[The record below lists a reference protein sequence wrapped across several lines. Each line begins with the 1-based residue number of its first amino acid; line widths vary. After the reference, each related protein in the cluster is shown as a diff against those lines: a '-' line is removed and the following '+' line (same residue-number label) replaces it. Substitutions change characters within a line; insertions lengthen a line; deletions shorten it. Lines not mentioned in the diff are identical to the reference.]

1 MGKMVNGFMRSLIVL
16 ARFCRT
22 GARLVTLARPLRAAL
37 ACCFCLLLAACF
49 EARLPDGVVA
59 TVNGEPIS
67 LRRLQTLLDSRSPSL
82 GAMRTP
88 SLENMRREYGEGLG
102 TLIIYALVRQ
112 DLQRL
117 QMSVSPAMLETA
129 AAEVRNDYGGGD
141 GLEKYLAEES
151 IDPSEWRAL
160 LLDHLSMLT
169 FEKRVLAAGVRIS
182 LPELRD
188 YYQTHEDEFQM
199 PETLRVCLISG
210 ESRKDVEG
218 FCAVFPG
225 GMNEAR
231 AKVRLQCQNVRSGDL
246 PQGWRKAAAALKP
259 GQCAP
264 ARQEEGLWRSLGLI
278 ERRPPAHITLAEAY
292 PLVEGILR
300 EQKMSEAF
308 EHWLEKALANST
320 IKVARE
326 LAPDLL
332 APPAS
337 HAGGQG
343 GDASAAQDVPADG
356 MDDGKALPPGKDD
369 VYEGDVLEGGQN
381 PGTNGSMENQG
392 HSPENAP
399 AAKAAGDQQRKRENG
414 GSARRR

>member
-1 MGKMVNGFMRSLIVL
+1 MNGFMQPLIAL
-16 ARFCRT
+16 ARFFQIGSRS
-22 GARLVTLARPLRAAL
+22 ARLARPLRVAL

-49 EARLPDGVVA
+49 ETRLPDGVVA

-88 SLENMRREYGEGLG
+88 TLENMRREYGEVLG

-129 AAEVRNDYGGGD
+129 LAEVRNDYGGAD

-151 IDPSEWRAL
+151 IDPAEWRAL
-160 LLDHLSMLT
+160 LLDHLSMLS
-169 FEKRVLAAGVRIS
+169 FEKRVLAAGIRVS

-188 YYQTHEDEFQM
+188 YYQTHEDDFQM

-231 AKVRLQCQNVRSGDL
+231 SKVQLQCQNVRPADL
-246 PQGWRKAAAALKP
+246 PQTWRKAAAGLKP

-264 ARQEEGLWRSLGLI
+264 VRQEEGLWRSLGLI
-278 ERRPPAHITLAEAY
+278 ENRPPAHISLAEAY

-308 EHWLEKALANST
+308 ERWLEKALADSV
-320 IKVARE
+320 IMVGKE

-337 HAGGQG
+337 HAGGQAS
-343 GDASAAQDVPADG
+343 DAPAVPDVSGAMED
-356 MDDGKALPPGKDD
+356 MKALPPGKDD
-369 VYEGDVLEGGQN
+369 VYEGDVLEGSHD
-381 PGTNGSMENQG
+381 PKANGALENQG
-392 HSPENAP
+392 HNPETAP
-399 AAKAAGDQQRKRENG
+399 AAKASGDQQRRRDNG

>member
-1 MGKMVNGFMRSLIVL
+1 MNGFMQSLIAL
-16 ARFCRT
+16 ARFFQIGSRS
-22 GARLVTLARPLRAAL
+22 ARLARPLRVAL

-49 EARLPDGVVA
+49 ETRPPDGVVA

-129 AAEVRNDYGGGD
+129 VAEVRNDYGGAD

-169 FEKRVLAAGVRIS
+169 FEKRVLAAGIRVPLS
-182 LPELRD
+182 ELRD
-188 YYQTHEDEFQM
+188 YYQTHEDDFKM
-199 PETLRVCLISG
+199 PEILRVCLISG
-210 ESRKDVEG
+210 EARKDVEG

-231 AKVRLQCQNVRSGDL
+231 SKVQLQCQNVRPADL
-246 PQGWRKAAAALKP
+246 PQGWRKPAAALKP

-264 ARQEEGLWRSLGLI
+264 VRQEEGLWRSIGLI
-278 ERRPPAHITLAEAY
+278 ETRPPAHISLAEAY

-308 EHWLEKALANST
+308 ERWLEKTLANSV
-320 IKVARE
+320 IMVGKE
-326 LAPDLL
+326 LVPDLL

-337 HAGGQG
+337 LAGAQG
-343 GDASAAQDVPADG
+343 SDTSAAQDASGIV
-356 MDDGKALPPGKDD
+356 DDVKALPPGKDD
-369 VYEGDVLEGGQN
+369 VYEGDVPEGAHD
-381 PGTNGSMENQG
+381 PKANGALENQG
-392 HSPENAP
+392 HDPENAP
-399 AAKAAGDQQRKRENG
+399 AAKASGDQHRKRDSG

>member
-1 MGKMVNGFMRSLIVL
+1 MNRFMRPLIAL
-16 ARFCRT
+16 ARFFQIGVRHACI
-22 GARLVTLARPLRAAL
+22 ARPLRVAL
-37 ACCFCLLLAACF
+37 ACFFCLLLTACF
-49 EARLPDGVVA
+49 ETRLPDGVVA

-102 TLIIYALVRQ
+102 TLIIHALVRQ

-117 QMSVSPAMLETA
+117 QMSVSLAMLEA
-129 AAEVRNDYGGGD
+129 AVAEVKNDYGGAD

-151 IDPSEWRAL
+151 LDPSEWRAL

-169 FEKRVLAAGVRIS
+169 FEKRVLAAGIRVPLS
-182 LPELRD
+182 ELRD
-188 YYQTHEDEFQM
+188 YYATHEDDFKM
-199 PETLRVCLISG
+199 PEILRVCLISG

-231 AKVRLQCQNVRSGDL
+231 SKVQLQCQNVRPADL
-246 PQGWRKAAAALKP
+246 PQGWRKPVAALKP

-264 ARQEEGLWRSLGLI
+264 VRQEEGLWRSIGLI
-278 ERRPPAHITLAEAY
+278 ESRPPAHISLAEAY

-308 EHWLEKALANST
+308 ERWLEKALANSV
-320 IKVARE
+320 IMVGKE

-337 HAGGQG
+337 LAGAQG
-343 GDASAAQDVPADG
+343 SEAPAAPDASGIVEDV
-356 MDDGKALPPGKDD
+356 KAPPPGKDD
-369 VYEGDVLEGGQN
+369 VYEGDVPEGARD
-381 PGTNGSMENQG
+381 PKANGALENQG
-392 HSPENAP
+392 RNPENAP
-399 AAKAAGDQQRKRENG
+399 AAKASGDQQRKRDNG